1 LPCPGRSASGALGTA
16 RTEAAGADDAT
27 EHPARNGR
35 ATARIPQRATS
46 GETAMSALDQLQPLI
61 LPLAACTRMVVAAD
75 FAAGTGLRHSGEAA
89 LKVSFLQE
97 LEGLAGRRARAH
109 LPGWRRQLPFIA
121 IWLLLL
127 MAAARPQWLGEPLP
141 VAASGRDL
149 LVAVDVS
156 GSMDYPDMMWK
167 NDEVSR
173 LALVKTLLGDFLEH
187 RQGDRIGLIL
197 FGSQAYLQA
206 PLTFDRKTVRVWLDE
221 ARIGIA
227 GKNTAIGD
235 AIGLALK
242 RLRQRPAQ
250 SRVLILVT
258 DGANNAGQIDPR
270 TAARLAASEGVK
282 IYPIVLPGAQR
293 RRTGRHWQGAGPA
306 GACRATTDPGAPCP
320 LAVSLAAGNGAAAEP
335 FAGDPGTLAEQRA
348 VSLVC
353 LRPGVCAGRALASTR
368 AAPAEAP
375 MMEFLASL
383 WPHWLRP
390 GWLLLLPLLGW
401 LLWRLWN
408 RQKRVGRWQM
418 ILPSAFHSA
427 LLSGGGGRESKLPWI
442 VLGISWLLA
451 VLALLGPSWQRV
463 EQNSQR
469 PVDPLVVMLELT
481 PEMLAADS
489 PPTRLEQARRKLLD
503 LLQARSDS
511 QTAIIVYAGSAHTL
525 VPLSDDLATSKNL
538 LDAIR
543 PSIMPEAGQRAD
555 LAVRKALDLL
565 EQGDL
570 GQGRLLWIGSSL
582 SEAERQG
589 IRAAMTGRDAPALL
603 MLGVG
608 TAEGAPVTQEK
619 GGFLKDA
626 QGGILVPRLDGPVL
640 KDFADSMAG
649 RYTALRLDNQ
659 DLNDLGLLD
668 GPKSLISEGQK
679 VRLDRWADQ
688 GYWLLLPLLL
698 LAGCAGRRGWLLCL
712 PLLLMTVPQAS
723 YAFDFQDLWRRPDQQ
738 GERLLKRHHP
748 AEAARHFQDPRWQGV
763 ALYQAGDY
771 AGAAQRF
778 AQGSSAVDHYNRGNA
793 LARSGELEGAIDAY
807 AQALDRQPDFPAAL
821 ANKALV
827 EQVLELNKT

>member
-1 LPCPGRSASGALGTA
+1 MT
-16 RTEAAGADDAT
+16 
-27 EHPARNGR
+27 
-35 ATARIPQRATS
+35 
-46 GETAMSALDQLQPLI
+46 
-61 LPLAACTRMVVAAD
+61 
-75 FAAGTGLRHSGEAA
+75 
-89 LKVSFLQE
+89 
-97 LEGLAGRRARAH
+97 
-109 LPGWRRQLPFIA
+109 
-121 IWLLLL
+121 
-127 MAAARPQWLGEPLP
+127 
-141 VAASGRDL
+141 
-149 LVAVDVS
+149 
-156 GSMDYPDMMWK
+156 
-167 NDEVSR
+167 
-173 LALVKTLLGDFLEH
+173 
-187 RQGDRIGLIL
+187 
-197 FGSQAYLQA
+197 
-206 PLTFDRKTVRVWLDE
+206 
-221 ARIGIA
+221 
-227 GKNTAIGD
+227 
-235 AIGLALK
+235 
-242 RLRQRPAQ
+242 
-250 SRVLILVT
+250 
-258 DGANNAGQIDPR
+258 
-270 TAARLAASEGVK
+270 
-282 IYPIVLPGAQR
+282 
-293 RRTGRHWQGAGPA
+293 
-306 GACRATTDPGAPCP
+306 
-320 LAVSLAAGNGAAAEP
+320 
-335 FAGDPGTLAEQRA
+335 
-348 VSLVC
+348 
-353 LRPGVCAGRALASTR
+353 
-368 AAPAEAP
+368 
-375 MMEFLASL
+375 EFLANL

-442 VLGISWLLA
+442 VLGIGWLLA
-451 VLALLGPSWQRV
+451 LLALLGPSWQRV

-503 LLQARSDS
+503 LLQARNDS

-640 KDFADSMAG
+640 KDFADSMAA

-712 PLLLMTVPQAS
+712 PLMLMTVPQAS
-723 YAFDFQDLWRRPDQQ
+723 YAFDFQDLWRTPDQQ
-738 GERLLKRHHP
+738 GKRLLRRHHP

-793 LARSGELEGAIDAY
+793 LARSGELEGAVDAY

-827 EQVLELNKT
+827 EQVLELNKTANPSKTETKAETETDENGNNARQGSAGDSSSSASSAPRDPDENRPAEAEQNAADQEASGAGGDADGPPRAAGRPAEGQVDGEQKQALEQWLRQIPDEPGELLRRKFWYEQQQHQEKTR

>member
-1 LPCPGRSASGALGTA
+1 M
-16 RTEAAGADDAT
+16 TE
-27 EHPARNGR
+27 
-35 ATARIPQRATS
+35 
-46 GETAMSALDQLQPLI
+46 L
-61 LPLAACTRMVVAAD
+61 LA
-75 FAAGTGLRHSGEAA
+75 
-89 LKVSFLQE
+89 
-97 LEGLAGRRARAH
+97 
-109 LPGWRRQLPFIA
+109 
-121 IWLLLL
+121 
-127 MAAARPQWLGEPLP
+127 
-141 VAASGRDL
+141 
-149 LVAVDVS
+149 
-156 GSMDYPDMMWK
+156 
-167 NDEVSR
+167 N
-173 LALVKTLLGDFLEH
+173 
-187 RQGDRIGLIL
+187 
-197 FGSQAYLQA
+197 
-206 PLTFDRKTVRVWLDE
+206 
-221 ARIGIA
+221 
-227 GKNTAIGD
+227 
-235 AIGLALK
+235 
-242 RLRQRPAQ
+242 
-250 SRVLILVT
+250 
-258 DGANNAGQIDPR
+258 
-270 TAARLAASEGVK
+270 
-282 IYPIVLPGAQR
+282 
-293 RRTGRHWQGAGPA
+293 
-306 GACRATTDPGAPCP
+306 
-320 LAVSLAAGNGAAAEP
+320 
-335 FAGDPGTLAEQRA
+335 
-348 VSLVC
+348 
-353 LRPGVCAGRALASTR
+353 
-368 AAPAEAP
+368 
-375 MMEFLASL
+375 L

-442 VLGISWLLA
+442 VLGIGWLLA
-451 VLALLGPSWQRV
+451 LLALLGPSWQRV

-589 IRAAMTGRDAPALL
+589 IRAAMTGRDPPALL

-723 YAFDFQDLWRRPDQQ
+723 YAFDFQDLWRTPDQQ
-738 GERLLKRHHP
+738 GERLLRRHHP

-827 EQVLELNKT
+827 EQVLELNKTANPSKTETKAETETDENGNNARQGSAGDSSSSASSAPRDPDENRPPEAEQNAADQEASGAGGEADGPARAAGRPAEGQVDGEQKQALEQWLRQIPDEPGELLRRKFWYEQQQHQEKTR

>member
-1 LPCPGRSASGALGTA
+1 
-16 RTEAAGADDAT
+16 
-27 EHPARNGR
+27 
-35 ATARIPQRATS
+35 
-46 GETAMSALDQLQPLI
+46 
-61 LPLAACTRMVVAAD
+61 
-75 FAAGTGLRHSGEAA
+75 
-89 LKVSFLQE
+89 
-97 LEGLAGRRARAH
+97 
-109 LPGWRRQLPFIA
+109 
-121 IWLLLL
+121 
-127 MAAARPQWLGEPLP
+127 
-141 VAASGRDL
+141 
-149 LVAVDVS
+149 
-156 GSMDYPDMMWK
+156 
-167 NDEVSR
+167 
-173 LALVKTLLGDFLEH
+173 
-187 RQGDRIGLIL
+187 
-197 FGSQAYLQA
+197 
-206 PLTFDRKTVRVWLDE
+206 
-221 ARIGIA
+221 
-227 GKNTAIGD
+227 
-235 AIGLALK
+235 
-242 RLRQRPAQ
+242 
-250 SRVLILVT
+250 
-258 DGANNAGQIDPR
+258 
-270 TAARLAASEGVK
+270 
-282 IYPIVLPGAQR
+282 
-293 RRTGRHWQGAGPA
+293 
-306 GACRATTDPGAPCP
+306 
-320 LAVSLAAGNGAAAEP
+320 
-335 FAGDPGTLAEQRA
+335 
-348 VSLVC
+348 
-353 LRPGVCAGRALASTR
+353 
-368 AAPAEAP
+368 

-442 VLGISWLLA
+442 VLGIGWLLA

-827 EQVLELNKT
+827 EQVLELNKTANPSETETKAETDENGNNARQGSAGDSSSSASSAPRDPDENRPPEAEQNVADQEASGAGGDADGPARAAGRPAEGQVDGEQKQALEQWLRQIPDEPGELLRRKFWYEQQQHQEKTR

>member
-1 LPCPGRSASGALGTA
+1 
-16 RTEAAGADDAT
+16 
-27 EHPARNGR
+27 
-35 ATARIPQRATS
+35 
-46 GETAMSALDQLQPLI
+46 
-61 LPLAACTRMVVAAD
+61 
-75 FAAGTGLRHSGEAA
+75 
-89 LKVSFLQE
+89 
-97 LEGLAGRRARAH
+97 
-109 LPGWRRQLPFIA
+109 
-121 IWLLLL
+121 
-127 MAAARPQWLGEPLP
+127 
-141 VAASGRDL
+141 
-149 LVAVDVS
+149 
-156 GSMDYPDMMWK
+156 
-167 NDEVSR
+167 
-173 LALVKTLLGDFLEH
+173 
-187 RQGDRIGLIL
+187 
-197 FGSQAYLQA
+197 
-206 PLTFDRKTVRVWLDE
+206 
-221 ARIGIA
+221 
-227 GKNTAIGD
+227 
-235 AIGLALK
+235 
-242 RLRQRPAQ
+242 
-250 SRVLILVT
+250 
-258 DGANNAGQIDPR
+258 
-270 TAARLAASEGVK
+270 
-282 IYPIVLPGAQR
+282 
-293 RRTGRHWQGAGPA
+293 
-306 GACRATTDPGAPCP
+306 
-320 LAVSLAAGNGAAAEP
+320 
-335 FAGDPGTLAEQRA
+335 
-348 VSLVC
+348 
-353 LRPGVCAGRALASTR
+353 
-368 AAPAEAP
+368 

-442 VLGISWLLA
+442 VLGIGWLLA

-738 GERLLKRHHP
+738 GERLLRRHHP

-778 AQGSSAVDHYNRGNA
+778 AQGSGAVDHYNRGNA

-827 EQVLELNKT
+827 EQVLELNKTANPSETETKAETDENGNNARQGSAGDSSSSASSAPRDPDENRPPEAEQNAADQEASGAGGDADGPARAAGRPAEGQVDGEQKQALEQWLRQIPDEPGELLRRKFWYEQQQHQEKTR

>member
-1 LPCPGRSASGALGTA
+1 MT
-16 RTEAAGADDAT
+16 
-27 EHPARNGR
+27 
-35 ATARIPQRATS
+35 
-46 GETAMSALDQLQPLI
+46 
-61 LPLAACTRMVVAAD
+61 
-75 FAAGTGLRHSGEAA
+75 
-89 LKVSFLQE
+89 
-97 LEGLAGRRARAH
+97 
-109 LPGWRRQLPFIA
+109 
-121 IWLLLL
+121 
-127 MAAARPQWLGEPLP
+127 
-141 VAASGRDL
+141 
-149 LVAVDVS
+149 
-156 GSMDYPDMMWK
+156 
-167 NDEVSR
+167 
-173 LALVKTLLGDFLEH
+173 
-187 RQGDRIGLIL
+187 
-197 FGSQAYLQA
+197 
-206 PLTFDRKTVRVWLDE
+206 
-221 ARIGIA
+221 
-227 GKNTAIGD
+227 
-235 AIGLALK
+235 
-242 RLRQRPAQ
+242 
-250 SRVLILVT
+250 
-258 DGANNAGQIDPR
+258 
-270 TAARLAASEGVK
+270 
-282 IYPIVLPGAQR
+282 
-293 RRTGRHWQGAGPA
+293 
-306 GACRATTDPGAPCP
+306 
-320 LAVSLAAGNGAAAEP
+320 
-335 FAGDPGTLAEQRA
+335 
-348 VSLVC
+348 
-353 LRPGVCAGRALASTR
+353 
-368 AAPAEAP
+368 
-375 MMEFLASL
+375 EFLANL

-442 VLGISWLLA
+442 VLGIGWLLA
-451 VLALLGPSWQRV
+451 LLALLGPSWQRV

-503 LLQARSDS
+503 LLQARNDS

-723 YAFDFQDLWRRPDQQ
+723 YAFDFQDLWRTPDQQ
-738 GERLLKRHHP
+738 GERLLRRHHP

-827 EQVLELNKT
+827 EQVLELNKTANPSKTETKAETETDENGNNARQGSAGDSSSSASSAPRDPDENRPPEAEQNAADQEASGAGGEADGPARAAGRPAEGQVDGEQKQALEQWLRQIPDEPGELLRRKFWYEQQQHQEKTR

>member
-1 LPCPGRSASGALGTA
+1 
-16 RTEAAGADDAT
+16 
-27 EHPARNGR
+27 
-35 ATARIPQRATS
+35 
-46 GETAMSALDQLQPLI
+46 
-61 LPLAACTRMVVAAD
+61 
-75 FAAGTGLRHSGEAA
+75 
-89 LKVSFLQE
+89 
-97 LEGLAGRRARAH
+97 
-109 LPGWRRQLPFIA
+109 
-121 IWLLLL
+121 
-127 MAAARPQWLGEPLP
+127 
-141 VAASGRDL
+141 
-149 LVAVDVS
+149 
-156 GSMDYPDMMWK
+156 
-167 NDEVSR
+167 
-173 LALVKTLLGDFLEH
+173 
-187 RQGDRIGLIL
+187 
-197 FGSQAYLQA
+197 
-206 PLTFDRKTVRVWLDE
+206 
-221 ARIGIA
+221 
-227 GKNTAIGD
+227 
-235 AIGLALK
+235 
-242 RLRQRPAQ
+242 
-250 SRVLILVT
+250 
-258 DGANNAGQIDPR
+258 
-270 TAARLAASEGVK
+270 
-282 IYPIVLPGAQR
+282 
-293 RRTGRHWQGAGPA
+293 
-306 GACRATTDPGAPCP
+306 
-320 LAVSLAAGNGAAAEP
+320 
-335 FAGDPGTLAEQRA
+335 
-348 VSLVC
+348 
-353 LRPGVCAGRALASTR
+353 
-368 AAPAEAP
+368 

-442 VLGISWLLA
+442 VLGIGWLLA

-589 IRAAMTGRDAPALL
+589 IRAVMTGRDAPALL

-738 GERLLKRHHP
+738 GERLLRRHHP

-827 EQVLELNKT
+827 EQVLKLNKTANPSETETKAETDENGNNARQGSAGDSSSSASSATRDPDENRPPEAEKNAAAQEASGAGGDADGPARAAGRPAEGQVDGEQKQALEQWLRQIPDEPGELLRRKFWYEQQQHQEKTR

>member
-1 LPCPGRSASGALGTA
+1 
-16 RTEAAGADDAT
+16 
-27 EHPARNGR
+27 
-35 ATARIPQRATS
+35 
-46 GETAMSALDQLQPLI
+46 
-61 LPLAACTRMVVAAD
+61 
-75 FAAGTGLRHSGEAA
+75 
-89 LKVSFLQE
+89 
-97 LEGLAGRRARAH
+97 
-109 LPGWRRQLPFIA
+109 
-121 IWLLLL
+121 
-127 MAAARPQWLGEPLP
+127 
-141 VAASGRDL
+141 
-149 LVAVDVS
+149 
-156 GSMDYPDMMWK
+156 
-167 NDEVSR
+167 
-173 LALVKTLLGDFLEH
+173 
-187 RQGDRIGLIL
+187 
-197 FGSQAYLQA
+197 
-206 PLTFDRKTVRVWLDE
+206 
-221 ARIGIA
+221 
-227 GKNTAIGD
+227 
-235 AIGLALK
+235 
-242 RLRQRPAQ
+242 
-250 SRVLILVT
+250 
-258 DGANNAGQIDPR
+258 
-270 TAARLAASEGVK
+270 
-282 IYPIVLPGAQR
+282 
-293 RRTGRHWQGAGPA
+293 
-306 GACRATTDPGAPCP
+306 
-320 LAVSLAAGNGAAAEP
+320 
-335 FAGDPGTLAEQRA
+335 
-348 VSLVC
+348 
-353 LRPGVCAGRALASTR
+353 
-368 AAPAEAP
+368 
-375 MMEFLASL
+375 MMEFFSGL

-390 GWLLLLPLLGW
+390 GWLLLLPMLGW

-418 ILPSAFHSA
+418 IIPSAFHSA
-427 LLSGGGGRESKLPWI
+427 LLSGGGGRESKLPWV
-442 VLGISWLLA
+442 VLGLGWLLA

-489 PPTRLEQARRKLLD
+489 PPTRLEQARRKVLD

-538 LDAIR
+538 LDAIK

-582 SEAERQG
+582 SDAERQG
-589 IRAAMTGRDAPALL
+589 IRAAMTGRDAPPLL

-640 KDFADSMAG
+640 KELADSLGG
-649 RYTALRLDNQ
+649 RYTSLRLDNQ
-659 DLNDLGLLD
+659 DLNELGLLD

-712 PLLLMTVPQAS
+712 PLLLMAVPQPS
-723 YAFDFQDLWRRPDQQ
+723 YAFGFDDLWRRPDQQ
-738 GERLLKRHHP
+738 GEHLLKRHHP
-748 AEAARHFQDPRWQGV
+748 AEAARHFENPQWQGI

-771 AGAAQRF
+771 AGAVQRF
-778 AQGSSAVDHYNRGNA
+778 AQGSSAADHYNRGNA
-793 LARSGELEGAIDAY
+793 LARSGELEAAIGAYD
-807 AQALDRQPDFPAAL
+807 QALERQPDLPAAL

-827 EQVLELNKT
+827 ENVLEQNKASSQAKADEKATTDEAADNAREGNTGQSSSSAPSTPQDTDADRSASDQQASADEQASGAGSDSDEPAHASGKPADGQIDGEQKQALEQWLRQIPDEPGELLRRKFWYEQQQHQEKTR

>member
-1 LPCPGRSASGALGTA
+1 MT
-16 RTEAAGADDAT
+16 
-27 EHPARNGR
+27 
-35 ATARIPQRATS
+35 
-46 GETAMSALDQLQPLI
+46 
-61 LPLAACTRMVVAAD
+61 
-75 FAAGTGLRHSGEAA
+75 
-89 LKVSFLQE
+89 
-97 LEGLAGRRARAH
+97 
-109 LPGWRRQLPFIA
+109 
-121 IWLLLL
+121 
-127 MAAARPQWLGEPLP
+127 
-141 VAASGRDL
+141 
-149 LVAVDVS
+149 
-156 GSMDYPDMMWK
+156 
-167 NDEVSR
+167 
-173 LALVKTLLGDFLEH
+173 
-187 RQGDRIGLIL
+187 
-197 FGSQAYLQA
+197 
-206 PLTFDRKTVRVWLDE
+206 
-221 ARIGIA
+221 
-227 GKNTAIGD
+227 
-235 AIGLALK
+235 
-242 RLRQRPAQ
+242 
-250 SRVLILVT
+250 
-258 DGANNAGQIDPR
+258 
-270 TAARLAASEGVK
+270 
-282 IYPIVLPGAQR
+282 
-293 RRTGRHWQGAGPA
+293 
-306 GACRATTDPGAPCP
+306 
-320 LAVSLAAGNGAAAEP
+320 
-335 FAGDPGTLAEQRA
+335 
-348 VSLVC
+348 
-353 LRPGVCAGRALASTR
+353 
-368 AAPAEAP
+368 
-375 MMEFLASL
+375 EFLASL

-442 VLGISWLLA
+442 VLGIGWLLA

-827 EQVLELNKT
+827 EQVLELNKTANPSEIETKAETETETDENGNNARQGSAGDSSSSASSAPRDPDENRPPEAEQNAADQEASGAGGDADGPARAAGRPAEGQVDGEQKQALEQWLRQIPDEPGELLRRKFWYEQQQHQEKTR